1 VDRAALDALLKPRSV
16 AVVGAS
22 ERGNVGGRIYRNMLA
37 GGFDGTVWPV
47 NPNYATVGGV
57 RCWPDIGALPEAPDC
72 VALAVPY
79 ANVFEPLEAAVA
91 RGVPSAV
98 VVADGFA
105 DHNTQAGRARQERLQ
120 RLAAEGGMAVNG
132 PNCMGI
138 VGLNHKLATAFTNL
152 PKNLI
157 KGGVSVVSQSGGLIN
172 ATMELGIN
180 RGLGFNYLIS
190 AGNEAVVTSADYI
203 SWLAD
208 DPNTSV
214 IVNILEGVRDGRAYR
229 NALARAVAK
238 KPVVVLKLGRT
249 DAGRAAAV
257 AHTGSLAGPEAA
269 FDAIFQESGVARVET
284 IDAMIEAANLFSNA
298 KVPGG
303 DRVFI
308 LSVSGGAAVLA
319 GDLAR
324 KAGLR
329 LPPLTRATSDKLG
342 KILGVSRPFA
352 NPMDVV
358 GAPRL
363 VAGDNLTRCLR
374 VLDKDPDIDAIAF
387 VLVVQRETSASHRV
401 LHEQFHAMAPTMKTP
416 VVMVSEMTWH
426 PAETPNPGGP
436 PVAATLDDGLLALG
450 QLIDHGIHRRRGGT
464 PPSQAR
470 RPSAAPAL
478 DLPAGR
484 PLTEPESTA
493 ILEGF
498 GLPTPA
504 WAFVKTAAAAARA
517 ARRIG
522 FPVAI
527 KAVVG
532 GLAHKTDAGGVH
544 LNIGGAA
551 DVRRACAAIDAAV
564 ARAVPD
570 SRPESRIDG
579 YMIQEMVSG
588 GVEIILGTVFDPIFG
603 PLLMAGAGGTL
614 AEIAADTALGLA
626 PVNARQAR
634 TMIRSLKADR
644 LLRGYR
650 GAPPAD
656 RAALVD
662 VMVRL
667 SRFAAA
673 YGEQIAEIDINPVMV
688 LPKGQG
694 VRIVDALIVPNNRH
708 RPAGKTVSKR

>member
-1 VDRAALDALLKPRSV
+1 MDRAALDALLKPRSV

-22 ERGNVGGRIYRNMLA
+22 DRGNVGGRITRNMLA
-37 GGFDGTVWPV
+37 CGFQGPVWPV
-47 NPNYATVGGV
+47 NPKYRTVAGV
-57 RCWPDIGALPEAPDC
+57 RCWPDIAALPETPDC
-72 VALAVPY
+72 VVLAVPY
-79 ANVFEPLEAAVA
+79 ANVFEPLEAAAA

-105 DHNTQAGRARQERLQ
+105 DHNTKAGRARQARLQ
-120 RLAAEGGMAVNG
+120 HLAAGRGMAING

-138 VGLNHKLATAFTNL
+138 VGLHHPLATAFTNL
-152 PKNLI
+152 PKGLV

-190 AGNEAVVTSADYI
+190 GGNEAVATSADYI

-208 DPNTSV
+208 DPDTCV
-214 IVNILEGVRDGRAYR
+214 IVNIVEGVRDGRAYR
-229 NALARAVAK
+229 DALARAAAK
-238 KPVVVLKLGRT
+238 KPVVVLKLGCT

-257 AHTGSLAGPEAA
+257 AHTGSLAGPDAA
-269 FDAIFQESGVARVET
+269 FDAVFRESGIARVET
-284 IDAMIEAANLFSNA
+284 IDAMIETANLFSKA

-329 LPPLTRATSDKLG
+329 LPPPAPATSDALG
-342 KILGVSRPFA
+342 KILGISRRFA

-374 VLDKDPDIDAIAF
+374 VLDRDPAIDAIAL

-401 LHEQFHAMAPTMKTP
+401 LHQQFHALAPTMKTP

-426 PAETPNPGGP
+426 PAKAPGPGGP
-436 PVAATLDDGLLALG
+436 PVAATLDDGLLALR
-450 QLIDHGIHRRRGGT
+450 QLIDHGTHLRRAPS
-464 PPSQAR
+464 PPPRPR
-470 RPSAAPAL
+470 RSLPPPAFDVPS
-478 DLPAGR
+478 GR

-493 ILEGF
+493 ILEDI
-498 GLPTPA
+498 GLPFAPWELA
-504 WAFVKTAAAAARA
+504 KTAAAAARA
-517 ARRIG
+517 ARRMG
-522 FPVAI
+522 FPVAV

-532 GLAHKTDAGGVH
+532 GLAHKTEAGAVG
-544 LNIGGAA
+544 LGIGSAA
-551 DVRRACAAIDAAV
+551 GVRRACAEIDAAV
-564 ARAVPD
+564 ARAAPD
-570 SRPESRIDG
+570 SSIEG
-579 YMIQEMVSG
+579 YMIQEMVTG
-588 GVEIILGTVFDPIFG
+588 GVEMIVGTVFDPQFG
-603 PLLMAGAGGTL
+603 PLLMAGSGGTL
-614 AEIAADTALGLA
+614 AEIAADTALALA
-626 PVNARQAR
+626 PVDTRQAR
-634 TMIRSLKADR
+634 AMIRGLKADR
-644 LLRGYR
+644 LLRGTR
-650 GAPPAD
+650 GAPTAD

-667 SRFAAA
+667 SRFAWAH
-673 YGEQIAEIDINPVMV
+673 GQEITEIDLNPVMV

-694 VRIVDALIVPNNRH
+694 VRIVDALIVPRA
-708 RPAGKTVSKR
+708 RGRAALKL